1 VQFKNIME
9 KKQEKKQNTHA
20 YNASIKRLTL
30 LAKMLHPEL
39 KRIPNALTPPKNP
52 EKLAEWK
59 KKHDRPLTKATI
71 RYFAERPEF
80 TDNRATTQVVKET
93 ANDDAVP
100 TNSVKY

>member
-1 VQFKNIME
+1 ME

-52 EKLAEWK
+52 EKLVEWK

-80 TDNRATTQVVKET
+80 TDIRPSTRVVNENSDET
-93 ANDDAVP
+93 P
-100 TNSVKY
+100 TDSLKY